1 MVINR
6 NSLGRRSIR
15 LPGFDYSQPGA
26 YFLTICTVERRC
38 IFGGIDRGKLHEN
51 TLGQL
56 IRACWLQ
63 IPDHF
68 HSVETDEFV
77 IMPNHLH
84 AILNIKRA
92 SLQNGTPRREAF
104 SAPIAA
110 SIPTI
115 VRTFK
120 AEVTR
125 QAHKHGIW
133 LHGPIWQRD
142 YFERVIRDRKE
153 YFDTCRYI
161 QLNPLRWNLDENH
174 PSVLGQQQPRL
185 CRGGT
190 IYRAPTDA
198 NK

>member
-6 NSLGRRSIR
+6 NFHGRRSIR
-15 LPGFDYSQPGA
+15 LAGFDYSRPGA
-26 YFLTICTVERRC
+26 YFLTICSVERRC
-38 IFGGIDRGKLHEN
+38 IFGSIDHGQFREN

-68 HSVETDEFV
+68 PSVETDEFV

-84 AILNIKRA
+84 AILNIKR
-92 SLQNGTPRREAF
+92 SGPRREGPRHEAF
-104 SAPIAA
+104 SSPTCA

-120 AEVTR
+120 AGVTR
-125 QAHKHGIW
+125 LARRQGQWNYGA
-133 LHGPIWQRD
+133 IWQRD
-142 YFERVIRDRKE
+142 YFERVIRDGKE
-153 YFDTCRYI
+153 YADTCSYI
-161 QLNPLRWNLDENH
+161 KGNPLRWELDEDH
-174 PSVLGQQQPRL
+174 PSFHRT
-185 CRGGT
+185 GG
-190 IYRAPTDA
+190 RAFAAGARYIVPLRAA